1 MILALG
7 LNQILTSDKGAD
19 AVSRAATISIS
30 QADGSIGKRLRYYED
45 VVTHFSSNPIFGVG
59 IGNWKLSSI
68 HYDRED
74 IDGYIVPYHAH
85 SDFIQLGAE
94 LGIIGF
100 MLYLGVFLIGAYFA
114 LILLFKSSLKSED
127 KWFIFLLISALGVYF
142 IDANL
147 NFPIA
152 RPQVLAPWALT
163 MALLSYYYNR
173 EKKSN
178 SKSTKINFNDF
189 ISCSCYC
196 FNDF

>member
-1 MILALG
+1 
-7 LNQILTSDKGAD
+7 
-19 AVSRAATISIS
+19 
-30 QADGSIGKRLRYYED
+30 
-45 VVTHFSSNPIFGVG
+45 
-59 IGNWKLSSI
+59 
-68 HYDRED
+68 
-74 IDGYIVPYHAH
+74 
-85 SDFIQLGAE
+85 
-94 LGIIGF
+94 

-114 LILLFKSSLKSED
+114 FILLFKSSLKSED

-173 EKKSN
+173 VKKN
-178 SKSTKINFNDF
+178 RNKSTKINFNDL
-189 ISCSCYC
+189 ISSSCYC